1 MSYKALFLVVFRPH
15 WRTRQLNRQ
24 PRPQGFSLK
33 KCGLGREKLRRLHN
47 LHYPASK
54 ISRGACDLLVS
65 AKSFRDSVACE
76 QALHFEWREGKRA
89 ARKRE

>member
-33 KCGLGREKLRRLHN
+33 KWLGREKLRRLHN
-47 LHYPASK
+47 LHYPASN

-65 AKSFRDSVACE
+65 AKSVRDSVACE
-76 QALHFEWREGKRA
+76 QALHFEWRVRKRA